1 MRLIQRMDKQMINT
15 ARFSKSSYLIFATSG
30 LLGGLAE
37 IAWMYM
43 YNLNNNLTLTEI
55 GREIGTTVH
64 ISFSN
69 PYTGLLIHLSLS
81 ALIGVAYGKL
91 IVEKFCKNNFR
102 LIMLSSLF
110 ILASIWLCTFKL
122 ILPLIN
128 ADMAAIVPQPISFIS
143 KMMFG
148 VLMALSYCTINMRKK
163 GKNYLI

>member
-1 MRLIQRMDKQMINT
+1 MLKT
-15 ARFSKSSYLIFATSG
+15 AQFNKPSYLIFAVSG
-30 LLGGLAE
+30 LLGGFAE

-43 YNLNNNLTLTEI
+43 YNLNSTLKLSEI
-55 GREIGTTVH
+55 GQEIATTIH
-64 ISFSN
+64 SSLSN
-69 PYTGLLIHLSLS
+69 PYMGLIIHLTLS

-110 ILASIWLCTFKL
+110 ILASIWVCTFKL
-122 ILPLIN
+122 ILPIIN

-148 VLMALSYCTINMRKK
+148 VLMAISCCTVNTQ
-163 GKNYLI
+163 KNGQNHLV